1 MTRIAFPLVLVSLFL
16 ASAAQSQTFS
26 RTWVSGV
33 GDDNSLSCSR
43 TAPCKTFNGALQK
56 TTAGGE
62 IDAMDPGPYGTTNV
76 TKAVTI
82 DGGGFVASVIAS
94 GTNGITIN
102 AGTTDVV
109 VIRNVQVMGAGS
121 GIAGVKIVG
130 AKAIVLDNM
139 RITGMGSGNARGI
152 DVQNVGLCH
161 ITIRNTHVEGNT
173 GIGAVFQGVFA
184 NTVVADISHSSF
196 TNNGSHGIYATNGAR
211 VALHDVVSSENAIA
225 GLIVDGTGTNVSV
238 LGSSF
243 TNNTNSGVQ
252 AGTGTAVTATIA
264 LSKSAITG
272 NSPGVQISGG
282 VVQTHQDNA
291 ILGNNVDVAGGSLS
305 PVSQQ

>member
-1 MTRIAFPLVLVSLFL
+1 MKRIAFPLVLLVSLFL
-16 ASAAQSQTFS
+16 ASAAQSQTVS

-33 GDDNSLSCSR
+33 GDDANPCSR
-43 TAPCKTFNGALQK
+43 TSPCKTFNGALLK

-62 IDAMDPGPYGTTNV
+62 IDAIDPGPYGTTNIN
-76 TKAVTI
+76 KAITI

-94 GTNGITIN
+94 GTNGITI
-102 AGTTDVV
+102 AGGTTDVIV
-109 VIRNVQVMGAGS
+109 LRNVQVMGAGS
-121 GIAGVKIVG
+121 GVSGVRITG
-130 AKAIVLDNM
+130 GKAVVLDNL
-139 RITGMGSGNARGI
+139 RITGMASGVARGI
-152 DVQNVGLCH
+152 DVQNVGTVH
-161 ITIRNTHVEGNT
+161 VTIRNTHVEGNT

-184 NTVVADISHSSF
+184 NTVIADISHSSF

-211 VALHDVVSSENAIA
+211 VSLHDVVSSENAIA

-243 TNNTNSGVQ
+243 TNNTSSGVQ
-252 AGTGTAVTATIA
+252 AGTGTATTATIA
-264 LSKSAITG
+264 LSQSSITG
-272 NSPGVQISGG
+272 NAPGVQLSGG

-291 ILGNNVDVAGGSLS
+291 ILGNNVDVAGGSMS